1 MATKSLSAR
10 AAALIVIS
18 CLSATALIAQTA
30 IKLPKNRYTPEQ
42 DVQIGREAAAEIRQ
56 QYPIIKDERITRYLT
71 RLGDRLVA
79 AAPAELNKPVYQV
92 PRSRR

>member
-18 CLSATALIAQTA
+18 CLGDRPDRPDRD
-30 IKLPKNRYTPEQ
+30 KLPKNRYTPEQ

-56 QYPIIKDERITRYLT
+56 QYPIIRDERITNY
-71 RLGDRLVA
+71 
-79 AAPAELNKPVYQV
+79 
-92 PRSRR
+92 